1 MTNRYLEQYGHDARI
16 DHRSHAD
23 RGLTEQPAIH
33 EGVAAHALE
42 KEGLISDRCE
52 INRQIKA
59 DNLLLK
65 ELKAK
70 VKKLVQA
77 VQNTILAIVEAL
89 EKLRENMIVFRYH
102 LLHLHHG
109 KKRIQ
114 GILNTL
120 KPELERYMG
129 LVRQIKESI
138 KERKELLAEK
148 KSTPILSVLRH
159 RGLSRRIAELT
170 EKLEELRSE
179 KAMLLSS
186 LEYSENTGVEMIR
199 KDISKMEAGL
209 HRLEQQ
215 EQKYSIELEKA
226 LAEYAALKEQA
237 ADFDPVELFE
247 ARQAIRPEKEVCVSS
262 RLQDAYGERF
272 DVFRLR
278 NSKNDVS
285 NMLGE
290 EKEERF
296 VQKQLQKLRAEQ
308 RQRDRQQAPKRE
320 VQDRGEER

>member
-102 LLHLHHG
+102 LLHLHHV